1 MHLLTYLQ
9 LKNSKLELQSLFGSD
24 PAKILGWIIAIKLYS
39 DFIDIIVKYGKVNW
53 HLLGVRKML

>member
-1 MHLLTYLQ
+1 MYLQ
-9 LKNSKLELQSLFGSD
+9 LKNSKLELPFLFGSD